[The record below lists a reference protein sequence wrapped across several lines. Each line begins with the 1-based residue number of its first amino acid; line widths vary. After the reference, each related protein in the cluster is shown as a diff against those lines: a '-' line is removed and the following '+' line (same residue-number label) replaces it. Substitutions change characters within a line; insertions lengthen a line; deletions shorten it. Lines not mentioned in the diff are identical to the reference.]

1 MGFIDD
7 EQLRTVAEPLRKN
20 AYGQYLL
27 DLVDGG
33 PPP

>member
-7 EQLRTVAEPLRKN
+7 AQLRAVAEPLRKN

-27 DLVDGG
+27 DIMDGG
-33 PPP
+33 SLP

>member
-7 EQLRTVAEPLRKN
+7 AQLRAIAEPVRKN

-27 DLVDGG
+27 ELVDGG
-33 PPP
+33 SLP

>member
-7 EQLRTVAEPLRKN
+7 AQLRGIAEPLRKN

-27 DLVDGG
+27 ELMHGG
-33 PPP
+33 SLP